1 MLDTNSNHS
10 MNHVNLIGK
19 VTSEPK
25 FTQLENGRKVAK
37 VSLATKEFYLDA
49 DGNMK
54 SRSNWH
60 ILSAW
65 GKWIKVLEEF
75 GTVGTQVAVE
85 GRLVSRFYN
94 TQGQKKFVSEV
105 EINDLILL

>member
-1 MLDTNSNHS
+1 MSNTNSNHS

-37 VSLATKEFYLDA
+37 FSLSTKEIYLDA
-49 DGNMK
+49 EGNTK
-54 SRSNWH
+54 SRDNWH
-60 ILSAW
+60 ILTAW
-65 GKWIKVLEEF
+65 GRWIKVLEEF
-75 GTVGTQVAVE
+75 GSVGTHVAVE

-94 TQGQKKFVSEV
+94 SQGQKKYVSEV

>member
-1 MLDTNSNHS
+1 MSNTNSNHS

-25 FTQLENGRKVAK
+25 VTQLENGRKVAK
-37 VSLATKEFYLDA
+37 FSLSTKEIYLDA
-49 DGNMK
+49 EGNTK
-54 SRSNWH
+54 SRDNWH
-60 ILSAW
+60 ILTAW
-65 GKWIKVLEEF
+65 GRWIKVLEEF
-75 GTVGTQVAVE
+75 GSVGTHVAVE

-94 TQGQKKFVSEV
+94 SQGQKKYVSEV